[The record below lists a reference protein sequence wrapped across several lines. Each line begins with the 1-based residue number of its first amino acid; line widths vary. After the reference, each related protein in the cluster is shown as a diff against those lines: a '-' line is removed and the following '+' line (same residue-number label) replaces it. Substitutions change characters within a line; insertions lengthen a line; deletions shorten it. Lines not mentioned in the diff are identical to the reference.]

1 MAQWGR
7 TLDIM
12 GKLLFFG
19 PVHKRVSFLRD
30 TKSVGDLSEMLLAGK
45 LALAGYGVAV
55 PLGENQRYDL
65 IIEKNEVLSRVQVKT
80 GRLRNGVVRFNCYSS
95 HTHRNGPSTR
105 PYTGEVDFFGI
116 YCRELDAAYLVPIA
130 DLARLGGSLRLHP
143 TKNGQQR
150 HVRWGHKYELKPLL
164 LEPVT
169 VGDEALDGV
178 CDSDPEAPS

>member
-1 MAQWGR
+1 LAQCGR
-7 TLDIM
+7 TFGVM

-30 TKSVGDLSEMLLAGK
+30 TKIVGELSEMLLAGK
-45 LALAGYGVAV
+45 LALAGYGVAF

-80 GRLRNGVVRFNCYSS
+80 GRLRNGVVRFN
-95 HTHRNGPSTR
+95 PSTR

>member
-1 MAQWGR
+1 M
-7 TLDIM
+7 LLVM

-45 LALAGYGVAV
+45 LALAGYGVAF

-95 HTHRNGPSTR
+95 HAHRNGPSTR
-105 PYTGEVDFFGI
+105 PY
-116 YCRELDAAYLVPIA
+116 Y
-130 DLARLGGSLRLHP
+130 
-143 TKNGQQR
+143 
-150 HVRWGHKYELKPLL
+150 W
-164 LEPVT
+164 
-169 VGDEALDGV
+169 
-178 CDSDPEAPS
+178 